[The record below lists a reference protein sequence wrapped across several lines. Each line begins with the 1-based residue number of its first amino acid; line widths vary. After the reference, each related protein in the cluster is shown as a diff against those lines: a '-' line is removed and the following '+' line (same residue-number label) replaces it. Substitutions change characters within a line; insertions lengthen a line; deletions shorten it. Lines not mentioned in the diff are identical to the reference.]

1 MACAPIGRR
10 GIKTEDSS
18 FFCVPLWCPLL
29 VWHRFS
35 GKKEEMEWAL
45 LNASI
50 NTFEL
55 GQAPKK
61 FRTWETG
68 DLELIWLKLKCT
80 FCSQRAYRQKRQ
92 YLLDRNGALTAISK
106 LLIYKGQTAAERYHL
121 KLCVIEML
129 NLNVTL
135 MWNRFQETIL
145 RLDLILKAWHSQTKK
160 IWKMWLP

>member
-1 MACAPIGRR
+1 MFRYNVHCSFGIG
-10 GIKTEDSS
+10 
-18 FFCVPLWCPLL
+18 FL
-29 VWHRFS
+29 
-35 GKKEEMEWAL
+35 KKYEMEWAL

-61 FRTWETG
+61 FRSWETG
-68 DLELIWLKLKCT
+68 NLELIWLKLKCT

-160 IWKMWLP
+160 NLENVTTLTEILWENKIFHLKVFFIPV

>member
-1 MACAPIGRR
+1 MFRYNVHCSFGIG
-10 GIKTEDSS
+10 
-18 FFCVPLWCPLL
+18 FL
-29 VWHRFS
+29 
-35 GKKEEMEWAL
+35 KKDEMEWAL

-61 FRTWETG
+61 FRSWETG
-68 DLELIWLKLKCT
+68 NLELIWLKLKCT

-160 IWKMWLP
+160 SGKCDYLTEILWENKIFHLKVFFIPV